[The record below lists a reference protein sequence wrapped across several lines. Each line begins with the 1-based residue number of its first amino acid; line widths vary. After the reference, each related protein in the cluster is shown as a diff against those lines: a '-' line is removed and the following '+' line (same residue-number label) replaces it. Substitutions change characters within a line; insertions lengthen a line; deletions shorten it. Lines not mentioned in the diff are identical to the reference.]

1 MVKATIGKTTI
12 EGTPEE
18 VAYILNGLLT
28 AQEEGTSVEVIHEA
42 APETEARIKAAK
54 PRYKTLGEAAG
65 LAKPRWKRR
74 RGIYNHGQAS
84 VMATCSDCQKVQR
97 KKGQADLK
105 HKETK
110 PENACK
116 KKNPNMSRIQSWH
129 RVYRITK
136 LGEKLMNKTKPE
148 NAYERPKR
156 HNTYLRS
163 REYSKQKVLRNKERY
178 HVMVAKYPLKETKP
192 EKKVKP

>member
-74 RGIYNHGQAS
+74 CGIRYHRYLGSSLDAWIKANFPNGSKTKKILIALRKAGIPYS
-84 VMATCSDCQKVQR
+84 VDTKKLRRSVNSARWYIKCQKQGYTKDEVEDLNE
-97 KKGQADLK
+97 QA
-105 HKETK
+105 
-110 PENACK
+110 
-116 KKNPNMSRIQSWH
+116 
-129 RVYRITK
+129 
-136 LGEKLMNKTKPE
+136 
-148 NAYERPKR
+148 
-156 HNTYLRS
+156 
-163 REYSKQKVLRNKERY
+163 
-178 HVMVAKYPLKETKP
+178 
-192 EKKVKP
+192 